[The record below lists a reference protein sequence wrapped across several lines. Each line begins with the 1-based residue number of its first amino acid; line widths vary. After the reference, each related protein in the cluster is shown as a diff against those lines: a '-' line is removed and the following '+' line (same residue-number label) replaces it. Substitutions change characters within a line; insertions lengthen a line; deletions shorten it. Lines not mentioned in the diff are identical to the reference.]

1 MSTPKNWPPTL
12 RYVSAPSHDKGLT
25 ATHQVVLKTRPP
37 SIPTVPAS
45 ATSLPC
51 PLVKVQAITTGTHPA
66 CGQCG
71 LFATRDLRPGTFI
84 VPYLGRTHTSSTTDP
99 HSDYDLW
106 LDREAD
112 LAVDASLQGNEA
124 RFVNDYRGVKDKPN
138 AEFGVGW
145 SEKWGQLIVGFWV
158 LGKADE
164 KKGAI
169 RKGEEILRILFTN
182 NAEVE
187 LPVRE
192 KHSPD
197 KDDALQIHALPSR
210 DALLVKVQP
219 PKAPAQQVKHVP
231 CDIVLVIDVSGSMG
245 VEANVPGETEG
256 TGLNVLDLVK
266 HAARTIIET
275 LDEGDRLGLVTFH
288 SRAQTIQGLTVM
300 TEDNKK
306 LTWDR
311 IQNIVH
317 PILSTNLW
325 HGLLHGLDVFK
336 HAEASS
342 RVPSMMVLTDGMPN
356 QMNPAAGFVPKLRE
370 MLPLPASIS
379 TFGFGYDLDSGL
391 LKSIAEIGGG
401 SYAFIPDAGMIGT
414 VFVHAIANMQS
425 TYAINAVLELDYTY
439 PLAVNVSTGPTVDQQ
454 APCEQESHMRL
465 RVPLG
470 SLLYGQSKDVF
481 LNVENARKKDA
492 LVSEDNAVIK
502 AKLLYEA
509 VHPTPKATGANEQVT
524 LAAECSMMAESE
536 IAADIVAYHESR
548 ARICEFLS
556 SLFHLNKI
564 EEHRVISPDDLP
576 AKQQELEQLLEV
588 LPAKQYSD
596 EKNSSL
602 ITDLVGESPH
612 GQVSLALKNAEYF
625 QRWGQHY
632 IPSLM
637 NAHVR
642 QECNSFK
649 DPGPLQYGTESALFI
664 ECRKHL
670 DSAFDRLPPP
680 EPAIQ
685 EQGGSTRSRSGYGSI
700 LRSKKGGP
708 KAASFSMSSYNNPR
722 GVCFAASTPV
732 ELASGRTVPI
742 RKLQRGVKVQT
753 PAGPRKVSVVLK
765 TRVQG
770 ETLCLVN
777 GVLVTPWHPISKD
790 EKTWVFPASCAEG
803 AVRYTGSIYSIML
816 QRDDNVRA
824 HGIRVGGMWGVTLG
838 HGLIEGSDIRA
849 HAFFG
854 DYHRV
859 VKAMVQ
865 LRRENSGLP
874 ELKSVLRKKGV
885 VVGSGV
891 HRDGR
896 TGLVTGFS
904 AA

>member
-1 MSTPKNWPPTL
+1 M
-12 RYVSAPSHDKGLT
+12 
-25 ATHQVVLKTRPP
+25 
-37 SIPTVPAS
+37 
-45 ATSLPC
+45 
-51 PLVKVQAITTGTHPA
+51 
-66 CGQCG
+66 
-71 LFATRDLRPGTFI
+71 
-84 VPYLGRTHTSSTTDP
+84 
-99 HSDYDLW
+99 
-106 LDREAD
+106 
-112 LAVDASLQGNEA
+112 
-124 RFVNDYRGVKDKPN
+124 
-138 AEFGVGW
+138 
-145 SEKWGQLIVGFWV
+145 
-158 LGKADE
+158 
-164 KKGAI
+164 
-169 RKGEEILRILFTN
+169 
-182 NAEVE
+182 
-187 LPVRE
+187 
-192 KHSPD
+192 
-197 KDDALQIHALPSR
+197 HALPSR
-210 DALLVKVQP
+210 DALLVKIQP
-219 PKAPAQQVKHVP
+219 PKAPAQQVNHVP

-245 VEANVPGETEG
+245 TDANVPGETES

-275 LDEGDRLGLVTFH
+275 LDEGDRLGVVTFQ
-288 SRAQTIQGLTVM
+288 SRAQTVQGLTVM

-311 IQNIVH
+311 IQTIH
-317 PILSTNLW
+317 PSHATNLW

-336 HAEASS
+336 DGGGSS

-356 QMNPAAGFVPKLRE
+356 QMNPAAGFVAKLRE

-379 TFGFGYDLDSGL
+379 TFGFGYELESGL

-401 SYAFIPDAGMIGT
+401 NYAFIPDAGMIGT

-425 TYAINAVLELDYTY
+425 TYAINTVLELEYAY

-454 APCEQESHMRL
+454 APCEQGSHMRL

-492 LVSEDNAVIK
+492 FVSEDNAVIK

-509 VHPTPKATGANEQVT
+509 VHLTPKAAEANEQVT
-524 LAAECSMMAESE
+524 LTAECSMIAESE
-536 IAADIVAYHESR
+536 IGADIVAYHESR

-556 SLFHLNKI
+556 SLFHLNKL
-564 EEHRVISPDDLP
+564 EEHRAISRDNLP
-576 AKQQELEQLLEV
+576 AKQEELEQLLEV
-588 LPAKQYSD
+588 LPAKKYSD

-625 QRWGQHY
+625 QRWGRHY

-637 NAHVR
+637 NAHAR

-649 DPGPLQYGTESALFI
+649 DPGPLQYGTDSTLFV
-664 ECRKHL
+664 ECRKRL

-680 EPAIQ
+680 EPAIPSFL
-685 EQGGSTRSRSGYGSI
+685 GRPGKRSLLGKAMRTLAGSGPASI
-700 LRSKKGGP
+700 
-708 KAASFSMSSYNNPR
+708 SMSAYNNPC

-732 ELASGRTVPI
+732 GLASGRTVPI

-753 PAGPRKVSVVLK
+753 PVGPRKVAVVLK
-765 TRVQG
+765 TRVEG
-770 ETLCLVN
+770 ATLCRVN

-790 EKTWVFPASCAEG
+790 EKTWAFPASCAEG
-803 AVRYTGSIYSIML
+803 AARYTGSIYSIML
-816 QRDDNVRA
+816 QRDNNARA

-838 HGLIEGSDIRA
+838 HGLVKGSDVRA

-854 DYHRV
+854 DYNRV
-859 VKAMVQ
+859 VKSLVQ
-865 LRRENSGLP
+865 LGRENGALP
-874 ELKSVLRKKGV
+874 DSKSALRKKGV
-885 VVGSGV
+885 VVGNGV
-891 HRDGR
+891 SRDGR

>member
-1 MSTPKNWPPTL
+1 
-12 RYVSAPSHDKGLT
+12 
-25 ATHQVVLKTRPP
+25 VLFHSYIHEIHTRQQQIYAAMR
-37 SIPTVPAS
+37 IP
-45 ATSLPC
+45 
-51 PLVKVQAITTGTHPA
+51 
-66 CGQCG
+66 
-71 LFATRDLRPGTFI
+71 
-84 VPYLGRTHTSSTTDP
+84 
-99 HSDYDLW
+99 
-106 LDREAD
+106 
-112 LAVDASLQGNEA
+112 
-124 RFVNDYRGVKDKPN
+124 
-138 AEFGVGW
+138 
-145 SEKWGQLIVGFWV
+145 
-158 LGKADE
+158 
-164 KKGAI
+164 
-169 RKGEEILRILFTN
+169 FTN

-192 KHSPD
+192 KHTPD
-197 KDDALQIHALPSR
+197 HNDALQMHALPSR
-210 DALLVKVQP
+210 DALLIKVQP
-219 PKAPAQQVKHVP
+219 PKAPAQQVNHVP

-245 VEANVPGETEG
+245 AEANVPGETEG

-275 LDEGDRLGLVTFH
+275 LDEGDRLGVVTFQ
-288 SRAQTIQGLTVM
+288 SRAQTVQGLTVM

-311 IQNIVH
+311 IQTIH
-317 PILSTNLW
+317 PSYATNLW
-325 HGLLHGLDVFK
+325 DGLLHGLDVFK
-336 HAEASS
+336 DGDASS

-379 TFGFGYDLDSGL
+379 TFGFGYELDSGL

-401 SYAFIPDAGMIGT
+401 NYAFIPDAGMIGT

-425 TYAINAVLELDYTY
+425 TYAINTVLELEYAY

-454 APCEQESHMRL
+454 APCENGSRMSL

-481 LNVENARKKDA
+481 LNVENVRKKDA
-492 LVSEDNAVIK
+492 FVSEDNAVIK

-509 VHPTPKATGANEQVT
+509 VHPTPKAAGANEQMT
-524 LAAECSMMAESE
+524 LTAECSMMAESE

-556 SLFHLNKI
+556 SLFHLNQL
-564 EEHRVISPDDLP
+564 EEHRVISPNDLP
-576 AKQQELEQLLEV
+576 AKQKELEQLLEV
-588 LPAKQYSD
+588 LPAKKYSD

-649 DPGPLQYGTESALFI
+649 DPGPLQYGTDSTLFV
-664 ECRKHL
+664 ECRKRL

-680 EPAIQ
+680 EPTMQ
-685 EQGGSTRSRSGYGSI
+685 EQEAKTGSRGGYGSF
-700 LRSKKGGP
+700 LRRMVVAP
-708 KAASFSMSSYNNPR
+708 KVASISMSKYNNPH

-753 PAGPRKVSVVLK
+753 PVGPRKVSVVLK
-765 TRVQG
+765 TRVEG

-790 EKTWVFPASCAEG
+790 EKTWAFPASCAEG

-816 QRDDNVRA
+816 QKDDNVRA

-838 HGLIEGSDIRA
+838 HGLIEGSDVRA

-859 VKAMVQ
+859 VKALVQ
-865 LRRENSGLP
+865 LARENSALP
-874 ELKSVLRKKGV
+874 DLKSGLRKKGV
-885 VVGSGV
+885 LLGNGV
-891 HRDGR
+891 NRDGR